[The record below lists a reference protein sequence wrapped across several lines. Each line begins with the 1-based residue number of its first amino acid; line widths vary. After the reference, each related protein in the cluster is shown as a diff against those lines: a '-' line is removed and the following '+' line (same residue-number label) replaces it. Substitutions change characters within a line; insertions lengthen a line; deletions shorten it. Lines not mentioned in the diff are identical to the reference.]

1 MRESKDISQVVPL
14 SGPEELTSLQLE
26 LVLEEA
32 DRCLL
37 MVDARIDEPGRR
49 VLDAYPP
56 EDNIYGR
63 EDVAQINL
71 AIALLAD
78 AYPALQGEIGF
89 VIDRFRIEGGVA
101 GVKELS
107 RYPHLMDLIRLSLE
121 MLFHICPTPE
131 DYVAWQAD
139 DVFADVLNPPEER
152 YSSYVRVYEM
162 LRGRL
167 C

>member
-1 MRESKDISQVVPL
+1 MREAKDISPALPL
-14 SGPEELTSLQLE
+14 SGPEDLTSLQLE

-49 VLDAYPP
+49 ALDAYPP

-89 VIDRFRIEGGVA
+89 VIDRFRVEGGVA

-131 DYVAWQAD
+131 DYVTWQAD
-139 DVFADVLNPPEER
+139 DVFADILNAPEER
-152 YSSYVRVYEM
+152 YSTYVRVYEM
-162 LRGRL
+162 LRSRL